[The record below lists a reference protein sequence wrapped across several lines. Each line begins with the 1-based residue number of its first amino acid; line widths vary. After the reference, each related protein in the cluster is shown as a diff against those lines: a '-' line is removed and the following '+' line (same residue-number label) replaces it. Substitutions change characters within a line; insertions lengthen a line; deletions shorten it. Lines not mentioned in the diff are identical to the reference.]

1 MAFATARTADTMI
14 KRILLGYDGSQS
26 AQDAFAFALDL
37 AKRYGAE
44 LHVLAVARP
53 PEFAEE
59 VETEA
64 VIENALEHYE
74 RVLSIPRDQLAHES
88 IKAQFHVVVGHP
100 AEQVVRYAEAHGID
114 HIVVGHRGHTL
125 FERWLIG
132 SVARQVI
139 AYAHCAVTVVR
150 K

>member
-1 MAFATARTADTMI
+1 MI
-14 KRILLGYDGSQS
+14 RKVLLGYDGSAS
-26 AQDAFAFALDL
+26 ADHACRFALDL
-37 AKRYGAE
+37 CKRYGAE

-53 PEFAEE
+53 PDFGDE

-64 VIENALEHYE
+64 AIENSRRRYE
-74 RVLSIPRDQLAHES
+74 RALSGLRMRLAGDSPGAHLTL
-88 IKAQFHVVVGHP
+88 AVGHP
-100 AEQVVRYAEAHGID
+100 AEQLVRYAEQHGID
-114 HIVVGHRGHTL
+114 HIVVGHRGHTV

-150 K
+150 Q

>member
-1 MAFATARTADTMI
+1 MMI
-14 KRILLGYDGSQS
+14 RNILLGYDGSES
-26 AQDAFAFALDL
+26 AKQAFEFAHEL
-37 AKRYGAE
+37 AQKYGAA

-53 PEFAEE
+53 PEFGTE

-64 VIENALEHYE
+64 VVE
-74 RVLSIPRDQLAHES
+74 RGRHHFAHVLQPLRTRLASSPLAANFEV
-88 IKAQFHVVVGHP
+88 AVGHP
-100 AEQVVRYAEAHGID
+100 AEQIVLYAEKHSVD

-139 AYAHCAVTVVR
+139 AYAPCAVTVVR
-150 K
+150 QRAG